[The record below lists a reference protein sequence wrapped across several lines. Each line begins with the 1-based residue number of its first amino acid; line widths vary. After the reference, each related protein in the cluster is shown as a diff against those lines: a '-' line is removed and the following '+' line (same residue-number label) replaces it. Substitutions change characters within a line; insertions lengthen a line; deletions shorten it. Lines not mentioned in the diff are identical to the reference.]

1 MPSFPMIFQ
10 RDYLLPSCCFA
21 GFFFNATI
29 NVKLGQK
36 SLPGALNGRER
47 CRKSIPSHTGA
58 TEVHCKRPSRGVG
71 KSRGNLENTRPLQM
85 HIPYPLVNSSSTS
98 SALVLAYDVFPSGF
112 CSSFSTLSQLWSTG
126 PYIYSYGVTSARLSH
141 TDVWYL
147 RYINMLKSFHSVSLS
162 CSIKTEH

>member
-1 MPSFPMIFQ
+1 MIFQ

-58 TEVHCKRPSRGVG
+58 TEVHCKRPSGRLG
-71 KSRGNLENTRPLQM
+71 KSRGNLENTQPLQM

-98 SALVLAYDVFPSGF
+98 SALVYWLMMCFHQASAL
-112 CSSFSTLSQLWSTG
+112 SFSTLSQLWSTE

-147 RYINMLKSFHSVSLS
+147 RYINMLKSFHSVSIS